1 MLKKKTDK
9 LHRGSVIIDGLNAS
23 HLFDIT
29 VLQHLLEGGITA
41 INSTIAVWQGL
52 HETMTIIANYFHLFE
67 EQIDSILQV
76 KTTSDIKEAKST
88 GRVGII
94 LGFQGPAP
102 IENNPHFLSL
112 YYALG
117 IRIVQLTYN
126 HKNLLGSGCMASED
140 KGLTL
145 LGRNVIDRM
154 NQLGILLD
162 LSHCGHRTTMEAI
175 EASQQPV
182 AFTHANPMTFAAH
195 PRNKFDEA
203 LKALAGRGGVVG
215 AATLPAMITEQG
227 TATLKNYIDVIDFLV
242 DTIGIDH
249 VGLGTD
255 FMEALPPKIHAHA
268 LKGISIEDRKKLFSS
283 MTLHGFESISKC
295 RIVTDALIERG
306 YTTTE
311 VKKIMGENWLRLYRE
326 VWGS

>member
-1 MLKKKTDK
+1 MLKKKTGQ

-23 HLFDIT
+23 HLFDMT

-52 HETMTIIANYFHLFE
+52 HETMTIIADYFHLFE

-117 IRIVQLTYN
+117 IRIIQLTYN
-126 HKNLLGSGCMASED
+126 HKNQLGSGCIASED

-145 LGRNVIDRM
+145 LGRDVIAQM
-154 NQLGILLD
+154 NQLGMLID
-162 LSHCGHRTTMEAI
+162 LSHCGHRTTMDAI
-175 EASQQPV
+175 EASQRPV
-182 AFTHANPMTFAAH
+182 AFTHANPMTFAVH
-195 PRNKFDEA
+195 LRNKSDEA
-203 LKALAGRGGVVG
+203 LKALAEKGGVVG
-215 AATLPAMITEQG
+215 AATFPAMITERG
-227 TATLKNYIDVIDFLV
+227 SATLKDYIDVIDFLV

-255 FMEALPPKIHAHA
+255 FMEALPSEIHAHA
-268 LKGISIEDRKKLFSS
+268 LKGISIEDREKLFSS
-283 MTLHGFESISKC
+283 MTLHGFELISKC
-295 RIVTDALIERG
+295 RIVTKALLGRG
-306 YTTTE
+306 YATTE
-311 VKKIMGENWLRLYRE
+311 VKKIMGENWLRLYGE
-326 VWGS
+326 VWVS

>member
-1 MLKKKTDK
+1 MPKKKTDQ
-9 LHRGSVIIDGLNAS
+9 LHRGSVAIDGLNTS
-23 HLFDIT
+23 HLFYMT

-41 INSTIAVWQGL
+41 INSTIAAWQGL
-52 HETMTIIANYFHLFE
+52 HETMTIIADYFHLFE
-67 EQIDSILQV
+67 EQMDSILQV

-112 YYALG
+112 YYPLG
-117 IRIVQLTYN
+117 IRIIQLTYN
-126 HKNLLGSGCMASED
+126 HKNQLGSGCMASED

-145 LGRNVIDRM
+145 LDRNVIDQM
-154 NQLGILLD
+154 NRLGVLID
-162 LSHCGHRTTMEAI
+162 LSHCGPKTTMEAI
-175 EASQQPV
+175 ETSQRPV
-182 AFTHANPMTFAAH
+182 AFTHANPMTFAVH
-195 PRNKFDEA
+195 PRNKSDEA
-203 LKALAGRGGVVG
+203 LKALAERGGVVG
-215 AATLPAMITEQG
+215 TVTLPTMITERG
-227 TATLKNYIDVIDFLV
+227 TVTLKDYIDVIDFLV
-242 DTIGIDH
+242 EMIGIDH

-255 FMEALPPKIHAHA
+255 FMEALPPEIHAHA

-295 RIVTDALIERG
+295 RIVTDALLERG
-306 YTTTE
+306 YASTE
-311 VKKIMGENWLRLYRE
+311 VKKIMVENWLRLYRE